1 MMSQKLDTLKSSV
14 LVLLVLSLIVLGT
27 GCSLTDRIK
36 NTASEAKEKVS
47 SATSLI
53 GDGPHIVIVP
63 GYGAPVEGNP
73 SYQEYIR
80 RVSEYVIQKENNV
93 DVVVFTGSYSTLS
106 DLSEAEAMNRYFN
119 RVTPLDNIR
128 EKGIRI
134 YKEECAIV
142 SWQNIAYTK
151 DLLVENN
158 INPSHVTVFG
168 DVQREEKLLG
178 FATVQF
184 NADVSVPDSV
194 GEIIDSANAVT
205 VVDFIGFTF
214 GNSSEDI
221 ANRNAKFAAEIA
233 GAYDATLG
241 NEILATRI
249 NEWSESFEY
258 DVAANLVEKGC
269 IQFSGF

>member
-1 MMSQKLDTLKSSV
+1 MTMMQLQYIKKTALLLLVGSV
-14 LVLLVLSLIVLGT
+14 LFLGT
-27 GCSLTDRIK
+27 GCSITDGIK
-36 NTASEAKEKVS
+36 NKASSAKEKVS
-47 SATSLI
+47 SATSI
-53 GDGPHIVIVP
+53 MGDGPHVVIVP

-80 RVSEYVIQKENNV
+80 RVSEYVVQDENKV

-119 RVTPLDNIR
+119 RVTQLDTIR

-151 DLLVENN
+151 DLLSENN

-184 NADVSVPDSV
+184 NADISIPDSV
-194 GEIIDSANAVT
+194 GDIVDSAGAVT

-214 GNSSEDI
+214 GSSSEDI
-221 ANRNAKFAAEIA
+221 TKRNAKFAAEIA
-233 GAYDATLG
+233 GAYDAEIG

-249 NEWSESFEY
+249 GEWSDEFDY
-258 DVAANLVEKGC
+258 DVASNLVKKGC